1 MKVRLGGAE
10 VACDVRGSGPPVL
23 LLHAFPLSLAM
34 WEPPAEALAAS
45 HLVVRLDARGFGGSP
60 PGDGLLTM
68 ERIAS
73 DAAALLD
80 HLGLPRAVICG
91 LSMGGYAALA
101 MVRRHPERIRALVL
115 ADTKAG
121 PDTAEARQGRAQ
133 LAEAVLRDGTA
144 ALAETMVG
152 RLLGPTS
159 LRERPAVVA
168 RVREMILAASPRG
181 VADALPGLGARA
193 DSTPTLR
200 EVRVPTLLLFGEED
214 ALTPPSEGEAMRQAI
229 AGSRLEVIP
238 RAGHLANLE
247 NPEAFGAALLGFL
260 GGLGT

>member
-10 VACDVRGSGPPVL
+10 VSCDVRGSGPPVL
-23 LLHAFPLSLAM
+23 FLHAFPLSLAM
-34 WEPPAEALAAS
+34 WEAQAEALASS

-80 HLGLPRAVICG
+80 HLGLPPAVVCG

-121 PDTAEARQGRAQ
+121 PDSVEARLGRAQ
-133 LAEAVLRDGTA
+133 QAEAVLRDGTA
-144 ALAETMVG
+144 ALAEGLVG

-159 LRERPAVVA
+159 LNTRPAVVS
-168 RVREMILAASPRG
+168 RVRDMILAASPRG
-181 VADALPGLGARA
+181 VADALHGLGARA

-200 EVRVPTLLLFGEED
+200 EVKVPTLLLFGAED
-214 ALTPPSEGEAMRQAI
+214 ALTPPSEGAAMRQAI
-229 AGSRLEVIP
+229 AGSRLEAIP
-238 RAGHLANLE
+238 EAGHLANLE
-247 NPEAFGAALLGFL
+247 NPAAFDAALLGFL
-260 GGLGT
+260 RGLGT